1 MRSRNGFSLPELA
14 TVLAIMGILTSIVT
28 PPLRR
33 ALDRAAVREG
43 VETFAASFATTRQ
56 LAISRSRLAR
66 MELDAGR
73 RTATLSVQ
81 RTAKAWDTISTYPL
95 GPAAFSYSTRTM
107 VFNPIGI
114 GYGASNTRVIFARGT
129 AADTVTTSRT
139 GRLRR

>member
-1 MRSRNGFSLPELA
+1 MGRRAFTLTELA
-14 TVLAIMGILTSIVT
+14 TVLVILGVVTSIVT
-28 PPLRR
+28 PPLSR

-43 VETFAASFATTRQ
+43 VEVFTACFATTRQ

-66 MELDAGR
+66 LEVDTGR

-81 RTAKAWDTISTYPL
+81 RTAKTWDTVVTHPL
-95 GPAAFSYSTRTM
+95 GPAAVTCSNRTM
-107 VFNPIGI
+107 VFNPMGV
-114 GYGASNTRVIFARGT
+114 GYGASNTTVIFSRGA